1 MINIDSSNTPAHVPE
16 ISPEF
21 LRQLPAQAL
30 LVPRLLDTLDGKC
43 SLYLASNGRG
53 DDYILLRI
61 HAPSVDGGHG
71 GEFFHYT
78 GKLDAVQLQFLDR
91 LVAEHNAERMLSGPE
106 QLKDARPLIK
116 DILGMWKNARC
127 IANYA
132 AARAGYSFR
141 GYVLHKQKKSPEAV
155 LPAPP
160 DLGLQT
166 AKYDSDEFPSEVF
179 HHALQICQR
188 EVESDPLCAL
198 DRALNII
205 ATLCTWLDVMLSV
218 PLQHSSL
225 ECATAQLQCGRSRAF
240 SKRERRAMALFRKAR
255 AINEAINAS
264 RNRIWAEQDCRKMG
278 T

>member
-53 DDYILLRI
+53 DEYILLRI

-78 GKLDAVQLQFLDR
+78 GKLDAVQLEFLDR
-91 LVAEHNAERMLSGPE
+91 LVAEHNAERMPSGPE
-106 QLKDARPLIK
+106 QLKDAQPLIK
-116 DILGMWKNARC
+116 DILTLWRKARC

-141 GYVLHKQKKSPEAV
+141 GYGLHKQKNIQEAV

-160 DLGLQT
+160 DLGLQA
-166 AKYDSDEFPSEVF
+166 AKYNSDAFPSEMF
-179 HHALQICQR
+179 HHALLICQG
-188 EVESDPLCAL
+188 EAESDPLCAL

-205 ATLCTWLDVMLSV
+205 ATLCTWLDVLLNL
-218 PLQHSSL
+218 PLMYSIFES
-225 ECATAQLQCGRSRAF
+225 ATAVLQYGSSRAF
-240 SKRERRAMALFRKAR
+240 TKMERRAMVLLRKTR
-255 AINEAINAS
+255 SINDAIYRS
-264 RNRIWAEQDCRKMG
+264 RQRIWPELDRRKMG